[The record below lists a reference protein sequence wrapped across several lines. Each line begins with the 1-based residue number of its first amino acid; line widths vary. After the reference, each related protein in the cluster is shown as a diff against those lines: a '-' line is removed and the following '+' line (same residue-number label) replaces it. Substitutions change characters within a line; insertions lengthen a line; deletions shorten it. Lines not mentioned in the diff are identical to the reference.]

1 VEGSTFTGS
10 ITVDGGSLRL
20 AGTAGQAHVRGG
32 RLLLS
37 GSTVAGITVQGGA
50 ALEIQGSST
59 AGDLTFVTGGA
70 PARFHGSSLTV
81 ARSVALSIAQFNG
94 GLNPVIGTF
103 LGLPE
108 GSVIN
113 SGGASYRLSY
123 FGGSGNDVTLTE
135 LVAAA
140 AETSTTLTSSMNP
153 SLPGQRVTFTAS
165 VSGGARTGN
174 VNFYD
179 GGILIGST
187 PLDGTGRASFTGVL
201 PAGSHYI
208 TAGYSS
214 AATFAASQATLR
226 QDVVRSRTR
235 PARSS
240 SR

>member
-32 RLLLS
+32 TLLLS

-81 ARSVALSIAQFNG
+81 ARSVALSIAQFNSGGTTIIDNG

-108 GSVIN
+108 GPVIN
-113 SGGASYRLSY
+113 SGGASYPLSY
-123 FGGSGNDVTLTE
+123 C
-135 LVAAA
+135 
-140 AETSTTLTSSMNP
+140 
-153 SLPGQRVTFTAS
+153 PGQRVTVTAS
-165 VSGGARTGN
+165 VSGGARTGT

-187 PLDGTGRASFTGVL
+187 PLDGTGRASFTGAL

-214 AATFAASQATLR
+214 AAAFAASQATLR

-240 SR
+240 SH